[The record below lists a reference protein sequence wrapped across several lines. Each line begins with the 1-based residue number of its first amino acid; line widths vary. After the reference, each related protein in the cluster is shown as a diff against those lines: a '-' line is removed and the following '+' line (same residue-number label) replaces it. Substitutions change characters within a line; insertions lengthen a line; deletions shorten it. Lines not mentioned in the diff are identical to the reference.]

1 MNSKIKELQG
11 QIERGK
17 QERNLFERKV
27 HDQVHS
33 YNILE
38 NQITQL
44 QGEIENWKKQLAQ
57 EKHKVKVHA
66 SAIRRMEAEYH
77 NVSVDS
83 MHERISTLESKLEM
97 ARIRTSRLEEEN

>member
-1 MNSKIKELQG
+1 M
-11 QIERGK
+11 
-17 QERNLFERKV
+17 